1 MIVISKIMYIIIFH
15 ATIGSP
21 TIRISQLPG
30 SLESVKF
37 KTEIAAM
44 LVFCSLLLVL
54 QQGGMDRA
62 LFAAEANREQPF
74 SWQQGPDTAPQF
86 DDPKPPNIILIL
98 ADDLGWNDITHY
110 GGGIAGG
117 TVPTPNI
124 DSIAQ
129 QGMHFPRAYAGNA
142 TCAPSRAALLTG
154 RYGPRTGFE
163 FTPTSP
169 AFARRTGGRWIDEN
183 AEYPPPS
190 ELGLPTSELTIAESL
205 KAKDYHSILLGKWH
219 LGRNT
224 TPTGHGFDLHVP
236 YSVNSNLGR
245 RGFYNPKDIPGLDGG
260 EYVTDRLAELAASY
274 IDVNKDRPFLLYM
287 SHFSVHDPI
296 HGRPDLVEKYK
307 KKLAAMPP
315 QPGPDFILEGNPDSP
330 TYPSRAELDE
340 LIKQPRYRDTYTS
353 YANDLVKVKQKQDNV
368 EFAGMVESVDQSL
381 GTLMAKLKE
390 HGLEDD
396 TIVIFMSD
404 NGGMSVMNGTPHFE
418 ITRDKIDT
426 RASTS
431 NLPLRGA
438 KGWLYE
444 GGIRVPMIVKWPQQG
459 QEGAVCDEPVIS
471 TDFFPTI
478 LEMLGVEHETSDIDG
493 QSFTALVQGKEMD
506 RGPIYWHFP
515 HYSNHGMQSPGG
527 AIRDGDY
534 KLLEYFENGS
544 VQLFNLKKDIG
555 EQNDL
560 AKIEVQKAQELTAKL
575 HQWRKE
581 VDAQMMP
588 PNPDYDPATDLWSGR
603 Q

>member
-1 MIVISKIMYIIIFH
+1 MIRMTISRFV
-15 ATIGSP
+15 
-21 TIRISQLPG
+21 L
-30 SLESVKF
+30 
-37 KTEIAAM
+37 
-44 LVFCSLLLVL
+44 LVTLLLGV
-54 QQGGMDRA
+54 A
-62 LFAAEANREQPF
+62 FAETR
-74 SWQQGPDTAPQF
+74 
-86 DDPKPPNIILIL
+86 KPNVVFFLV
-98 ADDLGWNDITHY
+98 DDLGWSDVGCFGSSFY
-110 GGGIAGG
+110 D
-117 TVPTPNI
+117 TPNV
-124 DSIAQ
+124 DRLAEEGVRFTSGYAACHVCSPTRASI
-129 QGMHFPRAYAGNA
+129 
-142 TCAPSRAALLTG
+142 LTG
-154 RYGPRTGFE
+154 KY
-163 FTPTSP
+163 P
-169 AFARRTGGRWIDEN
+169 ATLNLTDWLNGRSNRPYQVLQNPDKAMALDPDETTL
-183 AEYPPPS
+183 AEV
-190 ELGLPTSELTIAESL
+190 L
-205 KAKDYHSILLGKWH
+205 KQEGYATALFGKWH
-219 LGRNT
+219 LGSNT

-603 Q
+603 P